1 MNIKTKNALTALA
14 LFILVAGFYV
24 LAVLKALSK

>member
-14 LFILVAGFYV
+14 LFILAASIYV
-24 LAVLKALSK
+24 LAVLKVLSK